1 MAPNQNVVAPL
12 ALIESTLD
20 MKPDVEFRVF
30 KDSRSYT
37 SVLAH
42 ESILAS
48 SSSILKSQC
57 PFYKNGFFTIVEI
70 TDFPPEILSAFLNFI
85 YRDPEMIL
93 SDLDIS
99 TLLELSS
106 FAEKYKVENLKEEI
120 LIVLRKYKVC
130 QRNFLQLVKLLE
142 DNKNLTDACKTL
154 NQLLCNFITENLR
167 SVEDISKVFL
177 DHLSSTGTL
186 TLTVPV
192 WELFRD
198 LVGTKKKVRFSEFVQ
213 EQTYRVDSAIV
224 ANSAKNKKK
233 AEKKRK
239 ALERK
244 NSESESEVSVSSVDY
259 KHLKRPE
266 IKLDANSEGSFE
278 DSSNDSGMASSF
290 EESVSLDFDGVNFSD
305 NIEDDEDNNNPFK
318 MFNEY
323 IFNMDF

>member
-12 ALIESTLD
+12 ALREFSLNKKTD
-20 MKPDVEFRVF
+20 ADVEFRVF

-48 SSSILKSQC
+48 CSSILKC

-120 LIVLRKYKVC
+120 LFVLRKYKVC
-130 QRNFLQLVKLLE
+130 QRNFLELVKLLE
-142 DNKNLTDACKTL
+142 DNKNLTDACQTL

-244 NSESESEVSVSSVDY
+244 ISESESEVSVSSVDD
-259 KHLKRPE
+259 KHLKRPA
-266 IKLDANSEGSFE
+266 IKLDENSEGSFE

-318 MFNEY
+318 MYNEC